1 MKLVILTAVHD
12 YSVDDRVIFH
22 CDGCH
27 ELTQHD
33 KPNGKYICSECN
45 YPDLKGNHEESY
57 FGNVPVSNPTVS
69 AIHPR

>member
-1 MKLVILTAVHD
+1 MRLIELTAVHD
-12 YSVDDRVIFH
+12 YRVDQRPIFH

-45 YPDLKGNHEESY
+45 YPDLKPDLKGSY
-57 FGNVPVSNPTVS
+57 GEKVSILVS
-69 AIHPR
+69 